1 MTGNDARKIFLD
13 YFKKQ
18 GHHLVRSSSLVPQ
31 DDKTLMFVNA
41 GMVQFKRV
49 FTGDEKREYA
59 TAVTAQKC
67 VRAGGK
73 HNDLENVG
81 YTARHHTFFEM
92 LGNFSFGNY
101 FKEKAIKFAW
111 DLLTNG
117 YGFDKDK
124 LWVSVF
130 HEDDEA
136 FNIWRDQEGVPEERI
151 IRLGEKDN
159 FWAMGD
165 TGPCGPCSEIHIDR
179 GIEFGCDSKDCAV
192 GCDCDRWL
200 ELWNLVFM
208 QFEKDEE
215 GRLNPLP
222 KPSIDT
228 GLGLERIISV
238 LQGVPTNYDTDLFI
252 PIMEKVGEL
261 SGKKRHESKEVE
273 VAMKVIA
280 DHSRATAFLICDGV
294 LPSNEGRGYVL
305 RRIMRRAIR
314 YGRSIGLVKPFMHE
328 TVQTVFAIMDEAYP
342 ELKESS
348 AFILNVVKNEE
359 EKFLETLDIGMKYLE
374 TIIDD
379 IHDPDA
385 PPFVDTKT
393 GKTIPLPNREI
404 PGDVIFKLY
413 DTFGF
418 PVDIIRDHVKEM
430 KIELDLDGFN
440 LAMEEQKA
448 RSRSIKKFAGIG
460 EAYKALTSEGVKTS
474 FEGYGTIEGK
484 SKILIIV
491 KEDREI
497 EIARPGDRV
506 EIVTGSTVFYAE
518 SGGQTGDSGRFENEN
533 CIIQIADTMKN
544 PSGLIIHKGVVEK
557 GEAKKGDLFALKVDE
572 KKRQA
577 IAANHSA
584 THILHSA
591 LRKVLGDHVKQ
602 SGSLVTESRLRFDFT
617 HFSSITRED
626 LLAIENEVNLR
637 IRENHSVE
645 TKEMNMDEAV
655 RAGATALF
663 EEKYGDVVRVVSQG
677 KFSSELCGGTHTRRS
692 GDIGLFKILSEGGI
706 ASGVRRIEATTG
718 QVALDHIHREE
729 ALIESTA
736 GLLKGAKEDVT
747 AKVEA
752 LLKDKKNLE
761 KELESLKAK
770 MASKS
775 IENLADEV
783 KVINGI
789 KVIAKRVNIENPSQ
803 LRDLADKFKTK
814 IGSGVILLGA
824 ESDGKALLISVV
836 TDDLTKKFKAGDIV
850 KVAAKIVGGGGG
862 GRPDMAQAGGTKPE
876 HLDKALESVY
886 QVISGSPVA

>member
-13 YFKKQ
+13 YFKKH
-18 GHHLVRSSSLVPQ
+18 GHHPVRSSSLVPQ

-49 FTGDEKREYA
+49 FTGDEKREYS

-92 LGNFSFGNY
+92 LGNFSFGDY
-101 FKEKAIKFAW
+101 FKEKAIAFGW

-117 YGFDKDK
+117 YGFDKNK

-136 FNIWRDQEGVPEERI
+136 FNIWRDQVGVPEERI

-179 GIEFGCDSKDCAV
+179 GLEFGCGSKDCAV

-208 QFEKDEE
+208 QFEKDDQ
-215 GRLNPLP
+215 GNMHPLP

-228 GLGLERIISV
+228 GMGLERVISV

-261 SGKKRHESKEVE
+261 SGKKRHASKEVE

-328 TVQTVFAIMDEAYP
+328 TVQTVFTIMDEAYP

-348 AFILNVVKNEE
+348 AFILNVVRNEE
-359 EKFLETLDIGMKYLE
+359 EKFLETLETGMKLLE
-374 TIIDD
+374 ATIQEIRSKKAG
-379 IHDPDA
+379 PDKKS
-385 PPFVDTKT
+385 V
-393 GKTIPLPNREI
+393 I
-404 PGDVIFKLY
+404 PGDIIFKLY

-418 PVDIIRDHVKEM
+418 PVDIITDHVKEM
-430 KIELDLDGFN
+430 KLDLDMDGFHH
-440 LAMEEQKA
+440 AMEEQKA
-448 RSRSIKKFAGIG
+448 RSRSVKKFAGIG
-460 EAYKALTSEGVKTS
+460 EAYKTLTSEGVKTA
-474 FEGYGTIEGK
+474 FEGYGSIEGK

-491 KEDREI
+491 KEDKEI
-497 EIARPGDRV
+497 EIARPGDSV
-506 EIVTGSTVFYAE
+506 EIVTAATVFYAE
-518 SGGQTGDSGRFENEN
+518 SGGQAGDSGRFENKN
-533 CIIQIADTMKN
+533 CTIQIADTVKN
-544 PSGLIIHKGVVEK
+544 PSGLIIHKGTVEK

-577 IAANHSA
+577 IASNHTA

-602 SGSLVTESRLRFDFT
+602 SGSLVTDTRLRFDFT
-617 HFSSITRED
+617 HFASIPVEE

-637 IRENHSVE
+637 IRENHPVE

-706 ASGVRRIEATTG
+706 ASGIRRIEAATG
-718 QVALDHIHREE
+718 QAALDHIHREE

-736 GLLKGAKEDVT
+736 GLLKGAKEDVA
-747 AKVEA
+747 AKVDA
-752 LLKDKKNLE
+752 LLKDKKTLE
-761 KELESLKAK
+761 KELESLKAR

-775 IENLADEV
+775 VENMADEIKMV
-783 KVINGI
+783 NGI
-789 KVIAKRVNIENPSQ
+789 KVISKRVDIENPSQ

-814 IGSGVILLGA
+814 IGSGVVLLGA
-824 ESDGKALLISVV
+824 VSDGKALLISVV
-836 TDDLTKKFKAGDIV
+836 TEDLTKKFKAGDIV
-850 KVAAKIVGGGGG
+850 KAAAKIVGGGGG
-862 GRPDMAQAGGTKPE
+862 GRPDMAQAGGTQPE

-886 QVISGSPVA
+886 QTMS